1 MDDEMYSRDRQRMV
15 DEQLVRRHIRDG
27 RVLEAM
33 GTIPRHLFVPEGQ
46 QHLAYIDAPLP
57 IGNGQTISQPYIV
70 ALMTELLKLK
80 ENACV
85 LEIGTGSGYQAAIL
99 SQLAEKVYSV
109 ERIEALAERAR
120 AVFAELGIDNVSVV
134 TGDGTEG
141 LELFQPYN
149 GIIVTAAAPE
159 VPKPLERQLASD
171 GRLVLPVGSRVGQV
185 LEVWHRRGD
194 ELICEKMAPVAFVP
208 LIGKHGW
215 PEEGDASRWWRR

>member
-1 MDDEMYSRDRQRMV
+1 MEDEIYTRDRQQMV
-15 DEQLVRRHIRDG
+15 EEQLVRRHIRDE

-33 GTIPRHLFVPEGQ
+33 RTIPRHLFVPEEQ

-57 IGNGQTISQPYIV
+57 IGSGQTISQPYIV
-70 ALMTELLKLK
+70 ALMTELLQLG

-99 SQLAEKVYSV
+99 SRIAERVYSV
-109 ERIEALAERAR
+109 ERISALAERAR
-120 AVFAELGIDNVSVV
+120 MVFDELGIRNVNVI

-141 LELFQPYN
+141 LERYQPYD

-159 VPKPLERQLASD
+159 VPKPLEGQLAPE

-185 LEVWHRRGD
+185 LEVWHRSGD
-194 ELICEKMAPVAFVP
+194 ELVCEKMAPVAFVP

-215 PEEGDASRWWRR
+215 PEEGSPSRWWRR